1 MSDDKFLCYA
11 CDGYECNEVFAVR
24 NLCGDLAQ
32 EENDEEQRDNQ
43 MLCKRC
49 INREVVSQRIS
60 LWRPRSRRKDSSDSS
75 DPLILFYT
83 CSSDENAY
91 EQRLELE
98 ALGSMYPSE
107 LTILRDA
114 PSSSA
119 QPCALIVSLIYLF
132 IFTNIWPLKFFAYSE
147 NQGTIDGI
155 INRVAE

>member
-1 MSDDKFLCYA
+1 M
-11 CDGYECNEVFAVR
+11 G
-24 NLCGDLAQ
+24 
-32 EENDEEQRDNQ
+32 
-43 MLCKRC
+43 LCKRC

-60 LWRPRSRRKDSSDSS
+60 LWRPRSRRKDSCDSS
-75 DPLILFYT
+75 DPLISFYT

-119 QPCALIVSLIYLF
+119 QPCALIVSLSVFFVYLF
-132 IFTNIWPLKFFAYSE
+132 ILPMF
-147 NQGTIDGI
+147 GH
-155 INRVAE
+155 